1 MKMNLT
7 LSHFEELMNS
17 GYTLDMVFVLLSI
30 ENGCDVCNKSAKI
43 DAICQ
48 SLRRKSLVN
57 DDMQV
62 TPIGRAVL
70 SFVNSDA
77 PDEKP
82 LIKKKVTEDEFDTW
96 WKAYPGTDSFTYRGR
111 EFVGTRSLRQKK
123 DDCKAKFKKIVSEG
137 EYSAKDL
144 IDALDYEV
152 KLKKE
157 NSIKTKTNKLS
168 FMQNSLTYLN
178 QRTFEP
184 FIELIREGKTVK
196 EEQEVQGG
204 TDI

>member
-1 MKMNLT
+1 MNLT
-7 LSHFEELMNS
+7 LSHFEELMSS

-30 ENGCDVCNKSAKI
+30 DNGCDVCNKSAKI

-62 TPIGRAVL
+62 TPIGKAVL
-70 SFVNSDA
+70 SFVNSDT

-96 WKAYPGTDSFTYRGR
+96 WKAYPGTDSFTYRGK

-137 EYSAKDL
+137 EYTAKEL
-144 IDALDYEV
+144 IESLEYEV